1 MTDTQLLAI
10 EAMVLIAVVMM
21 LAGIF
26 ISQRNRRL
34 KEVKPKI
41 KSNSAPVVTRSL
53 VNTIGKSLVRETAT
67 TTTAQMEAIVVTCD
81 PESGDWWVEVN
92 GTRYHDL
99 KDIHDD
105 QAAHKVLSAL
115 SGLQRF
121 AGSIP
126 ITSTTRAEPIT
137 RPSKLD
143 SRPAPNSA
151 TIELGIPKFPA
162 PKDSILDQIENI
174 LQRKLIKNPELAE
187 RHIHIGEDSDGSLQ
201 LEVDQDFYKAPDD
214 VPDAAVRAVIKA
226 AIRDWEQS

>member
-1 MTDTQLLAI
+1 MTDTQLIAI

-26 ISQRNRRL
+26 ISQRNRKL
-34 KEVKPKI
+34 KEVKPKV
-41 KSNSAPVVTRSL
+41 KSNNAPVVTRNL
-53 VNTIGKSLVRETAT
+53 VNTIGKSLVRETVT
-67 TTTAQMEAIVVTCD
+67 TTTAQMEAIVVTRD

-126 ITSTTRAEPIT
+126 VASTTRNAPIT
-137 RPSKLD
+137 RPSKSD
-143 SRPAPNSA
+143 SRSAPQPAPS
-151 TIELGIPKFPA
+151 ELGVPKFPA

-174 LQRKLIKNPELAE
+174 LQRKLIKYPELVE
-187 RHIHIGEDSDGSLQ
+187 RHIHIGADADGSLQ
-201 LEVDQDFYKAPDD
+201 LEVDQDYYNAPDD
-214 VPDAAVRAVIKA
+214 IPDAAVRSVIKA